1 MIYGYVRIST
11 KKQSIQRQINNIL
24 REYPKAKIIEETF
37 TGTTVNRPEWNKL
50 KMRIKK
56 GNIVVFD
63 SVSRMSRNSKEGIE
77 EYRELYNLGINLIF
91 IKEPYINTDLY
102 KDQLKAYE
110 NIKTEEEDL
119 EPLFKGIQETLNRL
133 AEKQIKIAF
142 EQSEKEVEDLRNRT
156 KEALQILKSNGKKL
170 GHKKKT
176 LVTKKSIGCKMK
188 IQKISKRYQGIMNDK
203 ETIEML
209 GISRNTF
216 YKYIKEI

>member
-50 KMRIKK
+50 KKRIKK
-56 GNIVVFD
+56 GNTVVFD

-77 EYRELYNLGINLIF
+77 EYRELYNLEINLIF

-142 EQSEKEVEDLRNRT
+142 EQSEKEVEDL
-156 KEALQILKSNGKKL
+156 KKL

-176 LVTKKSIGCKMK
+176 LITKKSIECKIK
-188 IQKISKRYQGIMNDK
+188 IQKISQRYQGIMNDK

>member
-1 MIYGYVRIST
+1 M
-11 KKQSIQRQINNIL
+11 
-24 REYPKAKIIEETF
+24 
-37 TGTTVNRPEWNKL
+37 NRPEWNKL
-50 KMRIKK
+50 KKRIKK
-56 GNIVVFD
+56 GNSVVFD

-110 NIKTEEEDL
+110 NIKTKEEDL

-142 EQSEKEVEDLRNRT
+142 EQSEKEVEDLRHRT

-176 LVTKKSIGCKMK
+176 LITKKSIESKMK

-203 ETIEML
+203 ETIEIL